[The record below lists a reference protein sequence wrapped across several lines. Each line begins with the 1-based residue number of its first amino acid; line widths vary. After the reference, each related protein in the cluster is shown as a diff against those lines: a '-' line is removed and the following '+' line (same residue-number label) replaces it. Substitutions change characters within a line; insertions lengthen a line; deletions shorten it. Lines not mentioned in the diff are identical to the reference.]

1 MGFQSNS
8 NRSKEFPK
16 EDGSLTDI
24 SKKDNLWL
32 TLVAGTGIDSML
44 YVLLYSSP
52 PPLL

>member
-1 MGFQSNS
+1 MGFHSNF
-8 NRSKEFPK
+8 NRPKEFPK

-32 TLVAGTGIDSML
+32 TLVAGTGIDSMV

-52 PPLL
+52 PP